1 MTAASDACSPDPI
14 AGHEAPSGP
23 PATPWQRSQRIPTPP
38 TPSACHRPSFRRRR
52 LGLHA
57 AYICL
62 YSAYTV
68 IVRRI
73 DGAYGTASPVTN
85 MSDGHV
91 VASQCAQP
99 LVHRRHERDEHQQT
113 PWQHGN
119 RRGLRDHAEQWWH
132 EHGAHIRER
141 HLHTDDRLRFI
152 GPEVCGR
159 GVDDARIDR
168 SASKADEYER
178 HGGEGGVVH
187 GTSNRSAP
195 RPIVMVPMRIMAGS
209 EKRMVRKPLA
219 NRPTVMPMRK
229 MLVNVAATSSAMP
242 SMPTM

>member
-1 MTAASDACSPDPI
+1 
-14 AGHEAPSGP
+14 
-23 PATPWQRSQRIPTPP
+23 
-38 TPSACHRPSFRRRR
+38 
-52 LGLHA
+52 
-57 AYICL
+57 
-62 YSAYTV
+62 
-68 IVRRI
+68 
-73 DGAYGTASPVTN
+73 

-187 GTSNRSAP
+187 GNEQQERPEADRHGADANHGGIGEAHGEEAVGESANGDADEEDARERRSHVFGHA
-195 RPIVMVPMRIMAGS
+195 IHADHVGAG
-209 EKRMVRKPLA
+209 P
-219 NRPTVMPMRK
+219 
-229 MLVNVAATSSAMP
+229 
-242 SMPTM
+242 